1 MKKYIICGFILGFG
15 LEHIFC
21 SLQLD
26 SRTIL
31 FYLWTKWVPVEA
43 LGALVLE
50 HPAVQRDEDLPEK
63 CIPFQGS

>member
-1 MKKYIICGFILGFG
+1 MKKDIICVFILGS
-15 LEHIFC
+15 FC

-26 SRTIL
+26 SRDIL

-43 LGALVLE
+43 LGGLALE

-63 CIPFQGS
+63 YLPFQGS